1 MRGDILARPIK
12 KGLDYFPMD
21 VDFYSDRKIRIL
33 FAKYGTQG
41 VALYIYLL
49 TEIYRNSFYINV
61 DEDYICIV
69 ADDLNIKNDTA
80 VKIIN
85 HFCSGRLFDK
95 KLFEEKKVLTSKGVQ
110 LRFQEAVKT
119 RASKRKIFV
128 EKELWLLNSN
138 ETLNFIEF
146 DSDKNKD
153 ENNYNKFSDNQGNSQ
168 EKSPKKSKEDK
179 IKKEEIITDKENI
192 IENKSISYEEE
203 IKTESVT
210 EDCNIVDKEKM
221 SAFFNN
227 SSTEIKLPARDGY
240 FLLDNNY
247 LKRLLNKYSNVDV
260 KKSLR
265 KMFDFLTANPD
276 RQRFMCAMDNYIAM
290 WLEQDREKVEVKCS
304 STKETSYDITTFEK
318 YDLFE

>member
-1 MRGDILARPIK
+1 
-12 KGLDYFPMD
+12 MD

-80 VKIIN
+80 VQIIN

-95 KLFEEKKVLTSKGVQ
+95 KLFDENGILTSKGIQ

-128 EKELWLLNSN
+128 EKELWLLNGD

-146 DSDKNKD
+146 TSDKNKD
-153 ENNYNKFSDNQGNSQ
+153 ENNQNKFSDNQGNSE
-168 EKSPKKSKEDK
+168 EKYQKESKENE
-179 IKKEEIITDKENI
+179 IRKEEIITDEENI
-192 IENKSISYEEE
+192 IKNKSISDEEK
-203 IKTESVT
+203 IKIENVAK
-210 EDCNIVDKEKM
+210 DYNIVYTEKL
-221 SAFFNN
+221 SDFSNN
-227 SSTEIKLPARDGY
+227 GSTEIKLPARDGF
-240 FLLDNNY
+240 FLVDNDY
-247 LKRLLNKYSNVDV
+247 LKGLSNKYNNVDV

-290 WLEQDREKVEVKCS
+290 WLEQDKEKAEIKS
-304 STKETSYDITTFEK
+304 DSKKETSYDITTFEK

>member
-1 MRGDILARPIK
+1 MARPIK

-80 VKIIN
+80 VQIIN

-95 KLFEEKKVLTSKGVQ
+95 KLFDENGILTSKGIQ

-128 EKELWLLNSN
+128 EKELWLLNGD

-146 DSDKNKD
+146 TSDKNKD
-153 ENNYNKFSDNQGNSQ
+153 ENNQNKFSDNQGNSE
-168 EKSPKKSKEDK
+168 EKYQKESKENE
-179 IKKEEIITDKENI
+179 IRKEEIITDEENI
-192 IENKSISYEEE
+192 IKNKSISDEEK
-203 IKTESVT
+203 IKIENVAK
-210 EDCNIVDKEKM
+210 DYNIVYTEKL
-221 SAFFNN
+221 SDFSNN
-227 SSTEIKLPARDGY
+227 GSTEIKLPARDGF
-240 FLLDNNY
+240 FLVDNDY
-247 LKRLLNKYSNVDV
+247 LKGLSNKYNNVDV

-290 WLEQDREKVEVKCS
+290 WLEQDKEKAEIKS
-304 STKETSYDITTFEK
+304 DSKKETSYDITTFEK

>member
-1 MRGDILARPIK
+1 MARPIK

-69 ADDLNIKNDTA
+69 ADDLNIKNDVA
-80 VKIIN
+80 VQIIN
-85 HFCSGRLFDK
+85 HFCNGRLFDK

-179 IKKEEIITDKENI
+179 IKKEEIITEEENI
-192 IENKSISYEEE
+192 IENKNISDEGE

-227 SSTEIKLPARDGY
+227 SSTEIKLPARDGF